1 MPGVR
6 SVPNY
11 LVWAILATLF
21 CCVPFGIA
29 AIVYAAQVNGKLAA
43 GDYAGAVE
51 SSRKAKKW
59 CWVAFA
65 LGIVVAVINIIIFVV
80 AAGSTETTTTW

>member
-1 MPGVR
+1 
-6 SVPNY
+6 
-11 LVWAILATLF
+11 
-21 CCVPFGIA
+21 VPFGIA
-29 AIVYAAQVNGKLAA
+29 AIVYAAQVNGKLAG

-65 LGIVVAVINIIIFVV
+65 VGIVVAVINIIIFV
-80 AAGSTETTTTW
+80 AAASTEATTTW